1 MKQTRI
7 FRRAALTE
15 ADTAY
20 LAQQLAQGAVGVF
33 PTDTVYGIGT
43 GARCEEAVAEIY
55 RLKARPERQPL
66 QLLFASTERAR
77 EAAYFSPQAQRLAQA
92 YWPGALTLILPP
104 LAHATALARGFAG
117 LGIRVPKDD
126 FLSRLLAVTD
136 GPLACT
142 SANVHGQPVWT
153 EEAPVLRAFEGKAD
167 FIVLGGT
174 LSPTASSVVD
184 LMRRPRLLRE
194 GQLTRAELEKTLGEP
209 FAV

>member
-7 FRRAALTE
+7 FRRDALSD
-15 ADTAY
+15 ADTVH
-20 LAQQLAQGAVGVF
+20 LAQQLAQGAVGIF
-33 PTDTVYGIGT
+33 PTDTVYGLGT
-43 GARCEEAVAEIY
+43 GARCEAAVAEIY
-55 RLKARPERQPL
+55 RLKARPEQQPL
-66 QLLFASTERAR
+66 QLLFASSARAR
-77 EAAYFSPQAQRLAQA
+77 EAAYFSPQALRLAQA
-92 YWPGALTLILPP
+92 YWPGALTLIVPP
-104 LAHATALARGFAG
+104 LPHATALARGFAG

-126 FLSRLLAVTD
+126 FLSRLLAAMD
-136 GPLACT
+136 GPLAST

-153 EEAPVLRAFEGKAD
+153 EEEPVLRAFAGSVD

-194 GQLTRAELEKTLGEP
+194 GQLTRAQLEETLGEP